1 MAPGVAPRA
10 APVSTS
16 GSTRDQDPPGA
27 PPGADPAQ
35 QRAPLLPIFLIV
47 LVDVLGLSI
56 VLPLLAVYA
65 ETFGASAQVAALL
78 IPVYAA
84 CQALAGPVLGALSDR
99 VGRRRILL
107 LSQAGTLIGF
117 LCIAGAHALWM
128 VFLGRVLDGLTAG
141 NLGVAQAYIADN
153 TEPKNRARSLALIGI
168 AFGVGFLIG
177 PAITAALSGHGMST
191 PLYVAAGLSFTSIIC
206 TATLLPP
213 DDPARRALSAANGAA
228 ANLAGMPGGKRLG
241 LLSWNRYPAFFRRPV
256 LGGVLTE
263 FFLYQVAFY
272 MFISGFALYA
282 ERRFTWH
289 GHPFTPTEIGWLYA
303 FSGLLGI
310 IIQGGM
316 LGRLVRVFKERRL
329 ITAGL
334 LSLAAGYA
342 LLGYVEPVAPLLFA
356 MTLSAFGNG
365 VLRPCLTSITT
376 QIAGREEQG
385 VVLGL
390 SQTLSSLASIL
401 AGTLSGFLIERSLL
415 GTWGW
420 SAALFC
426 GVALIAGRWGSAK
439 HVEAA

>member
-1 MAPGVAPRA
+1 MNRAVTASVPPLAPRA
-10 APVSTS
+10 APPSAPDVSPDAALPQ
-16 GSTRDQDPPGA
+16 R
-27 PPGADPAQ
+27 
-35 QRAPLLPIFLIV
+35 RAPLLPIFLIV

-107 LSQAGTLIGF
+107 LSQAGTLVGF

-128 VFLGRVLDGLTAG
+128 IFLGRVLDGLTAG

-168 AFGVGFLIG
+168 AFGVGFMIG
-177 PAITAALSGHGMST
+177 PAITAALSSHDMST

-213 DDPARRALSAANGAA
+213 DDPARRRLASGPAGTD
-228 ANLAGMPGGKRLG
+228 LAGMPGGKRLG
-241 LLSWNRYPAFFRRPV
+241 LFSWHRYPAFFRRPV

-263 FFLYQVAFY
+263 FFLYQIAFY
-272 MFISGFALYA
+272 MFISGFALFA
-282 ERRFTWH
+282 ERRFTWQ
-289 GHPFTPTEIGWLYA
+289 GHPFTPSEIGWLYA

-329 ITAGL
+329 IKAGL

-342 LLGYVEPVAPLLFA
+342 LLAYVEPVAPLLIA
-356 MTLSAFGNG
+356 MTFSAFGNG

-376 QIAGREEQG
+376 QVAGREEQG

-420 SAALFC
+420 SAAFFC
-426 GVALIAGRWGSAK
+426 GVALIVGRWGSAK

>member
-1 MAPGVAPRA
+1 
-10 APVSTS
+10 
-16 GSTRDQDPPGA
+16 
-27 PPGADPAQ
+27 
-35 QRAPLLPIFLIV
+35 
-47 LVDVLGLSI
+47 VLGLSI

-65 ETFGASAQVAALL
+65 ERFGASAQVAALL

-107 LSQAGTLIGF
+107 LSQAGTLVGF

-128 VFLGRVLDGLTAG
+128 IFLGRVLDGLTAG

-168 AFGVGFLIG
+168 AFGIGFLIG
-177 PAITAALSGHGMST
+177 PAITAALSGHDMST
-191 PLYVAAGLSFTSIIC
+191 PLYVAAGLSLTSIIC

-213 DDPARRALSAANGAA
+213 DDPVRRALAGGSAGTD
-228 ANLAGMPGGKRLG
+228 LAGMPGGRRLG
-241 LLSWNRYPAFFRRPV
+241 LLSWHRYPAFFRRPV

-263 FFLYQVAFY
+263 FFLYQLAFY

-289 GHPFTPTEIGWLYA
+289 GHPFTPHEIGWLFA
-303 FSGLLGI
+303 FSGFLGI

-316 LGRLVRVFKERRL
+316 LGRLVKVFKEPRL
-329 ITAGL
+329 ISAGL
-334 LSLAAGYA
+334 LSLGVGYA
-342 LLGYVEPVAPLLFA
+342 LLGYVEPVAPLLLA
-356 MTLSAFGNG
+356 MTFSAFGNG

-415 GTWGW
+415 GAWGW
-420 SAALFC
+420 AAALFC
-426 GVALIAGRWGSAK
+426 GVGLVVGRWGSAK

>member
-1 MAPGVAPRA
+1 M
-10 APVSTS
+10 
-16 GSTRDQDPPGA
+16 
-27 PPGADPAQ
+27 
-35 QRAPLLPIFLIV
+35 PIFLIV

-128 VFLGRVLDGLTAG
+128 IFLGRVLDGLTAG

-177 PAITAALSGHGMST
+177 PAITAALAGHGMST

-213 DDPARRALSAANGAA
+213 DDPALRARAA
-228 ANLAGMPGGKRLG
+228 APDLSGMPGGKRLG

-263 FFLYQVAFY
+263 FFLYQLAFY
-272 MFISGFALYA
+272 MFISGFALFA

-289 GHPFTPTEIGWLYA
+289 GHPFTPSEIGWLYA
-303 FSGLLGI
+303 FSGFLGI

-329 ITAGL
+329 ISAGL
-334 LSLAAGYA
+334 VSLGI
-342 LLGYVEPVAPLLFA
+342 G
-356 MTLSAFGNG
+356 
-365 VLRPCLTSITT
+365 
-376 QIAGREEQG
+376 
-385 VVLGL
+385 
-390 SQTLSSLASIL
+390 
-401 AGTLSGFLIERSLL
+401 
-415 GTWGW
+415 
-420 SAALFC
+420 
-426 GVALIAGRWGSAK
+426 
-439 HVEAA
+439 

>member
-1 MAPGVAPRA
+1 
-10 APVSTS
+10 
-16 GSTRDQDPPGA
+16 
-27 PPGADPAQ
+27 
-35 QRAPLLPIFLIV
+35 LLPIFLIV

-99 VGRRRILL
+99 VGRRRVLL

-206 TATLLPP
+206 TWTLLPP
-213 DDPARRALSAANGAA
+213 DNPAARARALAQGAA
-228 ANLAGMPGGKRLG
+228 PDLGGMPGGKRLG
-241 LLSWNRYPAFFRRPV
+241 LLSWHRYPAFFRRPV

-263 FFLYQVAFY
+263 FFLYQLAFY

-289 GHPFTPTEIGWLYA
+289 GHPFTPSEIGWLFA

-329 ITAGL
+329 ISAGL
-334 LSLAAGYA
+334 LSLGIGYA
-342 LLGYVEPVAPLLFA
+342 LLGYVEPVAPLLLA
-356 MTLSAFGNG
+356 MTFSAFGNG

-376 QIAGREEQG
+376 QVVGREEQG

-390 SQTLSSLASIL
+390 SQTLSSVASIV

-420 SAALFC
+420 TAAFFC

-439 HVEAA
+439 HVEAV